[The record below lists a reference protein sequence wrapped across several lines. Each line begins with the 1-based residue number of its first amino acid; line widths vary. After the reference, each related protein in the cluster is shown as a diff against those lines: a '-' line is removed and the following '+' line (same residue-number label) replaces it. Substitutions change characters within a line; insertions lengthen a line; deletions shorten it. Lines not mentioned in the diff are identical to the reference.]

1 MIAFLYHLRRGF
13 LRGGCL
19 VLVAAF
25 FLWMSAWTA
34 SAEELSPTEQKW
46 VDAGA
51 AISAGRP
58 DVAAGIYGELLEE
71 DPDNA
76 EILSFRGAAY
86 YEAGQMDKAEEDL
99 MRALESIP
107 DAMHPNYYMGMLK
120 SRQGDFSGA
129 DGYLEKALALAKDNS
144 EKSAVLDAMG
154 QEAFLEGDYQRAVEQ
169 FSAAIEEQESYDA
182 YLHRA
187 IAWMKQD
194 SGSEAEADLSR
205 LTELYPDVAEPYHQ
219 RGICRG
225 IMGKY
230 NAALEDFTKAIE
242 MEPKNAVLY
251 CDRGY
256 TYACKKNFPA
266 AVEDYTRALEL
277 DPRLRL
283 AYANRAL
290 AYEKMKKKDLAA
302 MDRELLEKLME
313 FEEG

>member
-1 MIAFLYHLRRGF
+1 MIAFLYPLRRGL

-19 VLVAAF
+19 ALVAAC
-25 FLWMSAWTA
+25 FLWMSAWTV
-34 SAEELSPTEQKW
+34 SAEELSPAEQKR
-46 VDAGA
+46 VDAEV

-58 DVAAGIYGELLEE
+58 DVAAKIYDELLEE
-71 DPDNA
+71 EPDDA
-76 EILSFRGAAY
+76 ELLSFRGAAY
-86 YEAGQMDKAEEDL
+86 YAAGQMDKAEEDL
-99 MRALESIP
+99 KRALKSIP
-107 DAMHPNYYMGMLK
+107 DAMHPNYYMGLVK
-120 SRQGDFSGA
+120 SRRGDFSGA
-129 DGYLEKALALAKDNS
+129 DRYLKKALALAKDNS

-154 QEAFLEGDYQRAVEQ
+154 QAAFLEEDYQKAVKQ
-169 FSAAIEEQESYDA
+169 FSAAIEAQESYDA

-187 IAWMKQD
+187 FAWMKQD
-194 SGSEAEADLSR
+194 SGLEAESDLSR
-205 LTELYPDVAEPYHQ
+205 LIELYPDAVEPYHQ

-225 IMGKY
+225 TMGKY

-242 MEPKNAVLY
+242 MEPKAAILY

-256 TYACKKNFPA
+256 TYACKKDFPA

-277 DPRLRL
+277 NPKLRL

-290 AYEKMKKKDLAA
+290 AYEKMKKNDLGA

>member
-1 MIAFLYHLRRGF
+1 MIAFLYRLRRGL

-19 VLVAAF
+19 ALAASF
-25 FLWMSAWTA
+25 FLWMSAWTV
-34 SAEELSPTEQKW
+34 SAEEVSSTEQKW
-46 VDAGA
+46 ANAEA

-76 EILSFRGAAY
+76 ELLSFRGAAY
-86 YEAGQMDKAEEDL
+86 YAAGQMDKAAEDL
-99 MRALESIP
+99 ARALEYIP
-107 DAMHPNYYMGMLK
+107 DAMHPNYYMGMVR

-129 DGYLEKALALAKDNS
+129 DGYLEKALALSKDND

-154 QEAFLEGDYQRAVEQ
+154 QAAFLEGDYQRAVEQ

-194 SGSEAEADLSR
+194 SCSEAEADLSR
-205 LTELYPDVAEPYHQ
+205 LTELYPDAAGPYHQ

-225 IMGKY
+225 TMGKY

-242 MEPKNAVLY
+242 MDPENAVLY

-256 TYACKKNFPA
+256 TYACKKDFPA

-277 DPRLRL
+277 DPKLRL

-290 AYEKMKKKDLAA
+290 AYERMKKKDLAA